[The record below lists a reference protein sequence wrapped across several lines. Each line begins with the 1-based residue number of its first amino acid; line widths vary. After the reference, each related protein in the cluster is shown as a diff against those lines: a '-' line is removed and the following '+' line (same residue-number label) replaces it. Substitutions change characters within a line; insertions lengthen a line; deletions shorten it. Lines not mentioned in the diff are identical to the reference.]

1 MTAFGQ
7 GSFFAQKLILR
18 KQLVNIRI
26 VFLQRQKLI
35 IIMKFK
41 FTLVAIIVIVFSS
54 LNAQEISDT
63 KFGKGLI
70 NFTAKDS
77 SFSVKFA
84 PRFQVR
90 SISSWDH
97 DGNEY
102 GSPEHNFIVRRARL
116 KFDGFAYSP
125 KLKYKIELGLSNRD
139 ISGAN
144 QFNRNT
150 PRYILD
156 AVIMWNFAGNWE
168 LWAGQTKLPGNVE
181 RVVSSANLQLVDRSL
196 LNSRFNIDRD
206 LGIQLRHKTNLGGD
220 FLMREKFSISQGEGR
235 NVSEGNEGGLQY
247 TARLEFLPFGTFIS
261 KGDYSQSDLKR
272 EEKPKLMVGLTYNY
286 NQDAVR
292 ERGFAGD
299 YMIRTDGSLY
309 ETDQTTIFADA
320 MFKYNGFSFMGEYAK
335 RTADNE
341 IATEADGITPTGDV
355 VLTGNALNLQ
365 AGYLFKNNY
374 EIAGRFTTTN
384 YESITN
390 RDPEKQYTLGFNKF
404 VVGHK
409 LKVQSDI
416 SYTSVDGNE
425 DNITFRLGFDIHF

>member
-1 MTAFGQ
+1 
-7 GSFFAQKLILR
+7 
-18 KQLVNIRI
+18 
-26 VFLQRQKLI
+26 
-35 IIMKFK
+35 MKFK

-206 LGIQLRHKTNLGGD
+206 LGIQLRHKTNLDGD

-309 ETDQTTIFADA
+309 KTDQTTIFADA

-425 DNITFRLGFDIHF
+425 DIITFSLGFDIHF

>member
-1 MTAFGQ
+1 M
-7 GSFFAQKLILR
+7 KLKI
-18 KQLVNIRI
+18 
-26 VFLQRQKLI
+26 
-35 IIMKFK
+35 
-41 FTLVAIIVIVFSS
+41 TLVAIAFLVLTS

-63 KFGKGLI
+63 SFGKGLI
-70 NFTAKDS
+70 NFVAKDS

-90 SISSWDH
+90 SMSSWNH
-97 DGNEY
+97 DGSQY
-102 GSPEHNFIVRRARL
+102 GSSEHNFIVRRARL

-168 LWAGQTKLPGNVE
+168 LWAGQTKLPGNLE
-181 RVVSSANLQLVDRSL
+181 RVVSSANLQLIDRSL

-220 FLMREKFSISQGEGR
+220 FLMREKFSVSQGEGR
-235 NVSEGNEGGLQY
+235 NVTEGNEGGLQY
-247 TARLEFLPFGTFIS
+247 TARLEFLPFGTFES

-299 YMIRTDGSLY
+299 YMMRADGSLY
-309 ETDQTTIFADA
+309 ETDQTTVFADA
-320 MFKYNGFSFMGEYAK
+320 MFKYEGFSFMGEYAK
-335 RTADNE
+335 RTADDE
-341 IATEADGITPTGDV
+341 IATEADSVTPTGDI
-355 VLTGNALNLQ
+355 VLTGNALNFQ
-365 AGYLFKNNY
+365 AGYLFNNNY
-374 EIAGRFTTTN
+374 EIAARFTTVD
-384 YESITN
+384 YESVTGAL
-390 RDPEKQYTLGFNKF
+390 PTEQYTLGINKF

-409 LKVQSDI
+409 LKIQSDI
-416 SYTSVDGNE
+416 SYTTVDGEASNL
-425 DNITFRLGFDIHF
+425 TFRLGFDIHF

>member
-1 MTAFGQ
+1 MKLKLALI
-7 GSFFAQKLILR
+7 ALILWATTS
-18 KQLVNIRI
+18 I
-26 VFLQRQKLI
+26 
-35 IIMKFK
+35 
-41 FTLVAIIVIVFSS
+41 S
-54 LNAQEISDT
+54 AQEISDT
-63 KFGKGLI
+63 SFGKGLI
-70 NFTAKDS
+70 NFVAKDS

-90 SISSWDH
+90 SNSSWDYN
-97 DGNEY
+97 GNQY

-144 QFNRNT
+144 AFNRNT

-156 AVIMWNFAGNWE
+156 AVIMWNFYGNWE

-181 RVVSSANLQLVDRSL
+181 RVVSSANMQLIDRSL

-206 LGIQLRHKTNLGGD
+206 LGIQIRHKTKLGRD
-220 FLMREKFSISQGEGR
+220 FLMREKFSVSQGEGR
-235 NVSEGNEGGLQY
+235 NVSEGNIGGLQY
-247 TARLEFLPFGTFIS
+247 TARLEFLPFGTFKS

-272 EEKPKLMVGLTYNY
+272 EEKPKLMMGFTYNY

-292 ERGFAGD
+292 ERGFAGA
-299 YMIRTDGSLY
+299 YMIRTDGTIY

-320 MFKYNGFSFMGEYAK
+320 MFKYIGFSFMGEYAK
-335 RTADNE
+335 RTADDE
-341 IATEADGITPTGDV
+341 IATEIDGITPTGDI

-374 EIAGRFTTTN
+374 EIAGRFTTVS
-384 YESITN
+384 YEDVTG
-390 RDPEKQYTLGFNKF
+390 DLPTKQYTLGVNKF
-404 VVGHK
+404 IVGHK

-416 SYTSVDGNE
+416 SYTSLDGND

>member
-1 MTAFGQ
+1 
-7 GSFFAQKLILR
+7 
-18 KQLVNIRI
+18 
-26 VFLQRQKLI
+26 
-35 IIMKFK
+35 MKFK

-97 DGNEY
+97 DGNQY

-181 RVVSSANLQLVDRSL
+181 RVISSANLQLVDRSL

-286 NQDAVR
+286 NQDTVR

>member
-1 MTAFGQ
+1 
-7 GSFFAQKLILR
+7 
-18 KQLVNIRI
+18 
-26 VFLQRQKLI
+26 
-35 IIMKFK
+35 MKFRLY
-41 FTLVAIIVIVFSS
+41 FAILAIFLSTPIF
-54 LNAQEISDT
+54 AQEISDT
-63 KFGKGLI
+63 SFGKGLL

-77 SFSVKFA
+77 TFSVKFA

-90 SISSWDH
+90 SMSSWDYNG
-97 DGNEY
+97 DQY
-102 GSPEHNFIVRRARL
+102 GSPDHNFIVRRARL

-139 ISGAN
+139 ISGAS

-156 AVIMWNFAGNWE
+156 VVLMWNFAENWE

-181 RVVSSANLQLVDRSL
+181 RVVSSGNLQLIDRSL

-206 LGIQLRHKTNLGGD
+206 LGIQLRHKTKLGD
-220 FLMREKFSISQGEGR
+220 NFLMREKLSISQGEGR
-235 NVSEGNEGGLQY
+235 NVTEGNEGGLQY
-247 TARLEFLPFGTFIS
+247 TARLELLPFGTFQS

-272 EEKPKLMVGLTYNY
+272 ESSPKLMAAFTYNF
-286 NQDAVR
+286 NERAVR

-335 RTADNE
+335 RTADQE
-341 IATEADGITPTGDV
+341 VATEADGVTPTGDI

-365 AGYLFKNNY
+365 AGYLFESNY
-374 EIAGRFTTTN
+374 EIAGRFTTVDYEAVTN
-384 YESITN
+384 AL
-390 RDPEKQYTLGFNKF
+390 PVKQYTLGVNKF
-404 VVGHK
+404 FVGHK
-409 LKVQSDI
+409 LKVQSDV
-416 SYTSVDGNE
+416 SYTSVDGNK
-425 DNITFRLGFDIHF
+425 DNITFRIGFDIHF

>member
-1 MTAFGQ
+1 M
-7 GSFFAQKLILR
+7 KL
-18 KQLVNIRI
+18 NITI
-26 VFLQRQKLI
+26 
-35 IIMKFK
+35 
-41 FTLVAIIVIVFSS
+41 VAITFLALTS

-63 KFGKGLI
+63 SFGKGLI
-70 NFTAKDS
+70 NFVAKDS

-90 SISSWDH
+90 SMSSWNH
-97 DGNEY
+97 DGNQY

-144 QFNRNT
+144 AFNRNT

-181 RVVSSANLQLVDRSL
+181 RVVSSANLQLIDRSL

-220 FLMREKFSISQGEGR
+220 FLMREKFSVSQGEGR
-235 NVSEGNEGGLQY
+235 NVTEGNEGGLQY
-247 TARLEFLPFGTFIS
+247 TARLEFLPFGTFKS

-299 YMIRTDGSLY
+299 YMMRADGSLY
-309 ETDQTTIFADA
+309 ETDQTTVFADA
-320 MFKYNGFSFMGEYAK
+320 MFKHDGFSFMGEYAK
-335 RTADNE
+335 RTADDE
-341 IATEADGITPTGDV
+341 IATEADGVTPTGDV

-374 EIAGRFTTTN
+374 EIAARFTTLN
-384 YESITN
+384 YESVTGAL
-390 RDPEKQYTLGFNKF
+390 PTEQYTLGVNKF

-416 SYTSVDGNE
+416 SYTTVDGEASNL
-425 DNITFRLGFDIHF
+425 TFRLGFDIHF

>member
-1 MTAFGQ
+1 M
-7 GSFFAQKLILR
+7 KL
-18 KQLVNIRI
+18 
-26 VFLQRQKLI
+26 
-35 IIMKFK
+35 K

>member
-1 MTAFGQ
+1 M
-7 GSFFAQKLILR
+7 KL
-18 KQLVNIRI
+18 
-26 VFLQRQKLI
+26 
-35 IIMKFK
+35 K

-181 RVVSSANLQLVDRSL
+181 RVISSANLQLVDRSL